1 MKRAILICSLVAI
14 RLSFE
19 KIILRKMRE
28 AGIIKD
34 RSFKERSCVGIG
46 SGSWFGFFQQKV
58 FKKYFTIR
66 IEN

>member
-1 MKRAILICSLVAI
+1 
-14 RLSFE
+14 
-19 KIILRKMRE
+19 MRE

-66 IEN
+66 IENR

>member
-1 MKRAILICSLVAI
+1 
-14 RLSFE
+14 
-19 KIILRKMRE
+19 MRE

-66 IEN
+66 IENRLTIKKFCFWFL

>member
-1 MKRAILICSLVAI
+1 MAVSYFICHLAVNG
-14 RLSFE
+14 LSFE

-34 RSFKERSCVGIG
+34 RSFKERSCGGIG

-58 FKKYFTIR
+58 FEK
-66 IEN
+66 